1 MTARQLRS
9 RRLISDTL
17 FVLWGGGAALL
28 CYSLVYALRKP
39 YTAAGF
45 DGMEIFGVDYKVA
58 ITVTQIVGY
67 LIAKFA
73 GIKIISELKRP
84 RRLAFIASMGLVAE
98 LALVAFGLLPQPWN
112 MFAMF
117 FNGLALGCMWGV
129 IFSFIEG
136 RRLTDL
142 LASLLGIS
150 IVVSSG
156 MAKSLGL
163 FAMNN
168 LGISEFW
175 MPAVIGGIAFPL
187 LCLLA
192 WTLSR
197 LPQPSKK
204 DIKQKSERLTM
215 NGVGRRNV
223 MRRFMP
229 ILVLLFVGNL
239 LLVMLRDVKEDFLV
253 NIFDTTGY
261 SSWFFAQLDSIV
273 TGIILVL
280 FALMTFVKKN
290 IRALTILLVLVIAG
304 AAVMSVI
311 SFGYDVVKLSPVNWL
326 FVQSLCLYIGY
337 LAFQTLFFDR
347 FIACFKVKG
356 NVGFFI
362 ATIDAIGYTGTVVVL
377 MIKEFGTPDLDW
389 LAFYNLLAGC
399 VGVFCG
405 AAFLATLVLILRR
418 YRKEQT
424 ALHESQR
431 GVILIPAWQR
441 RAVGPQPSPAE
452 GQSRY
457 APDPPLAAS
466 YKTAFDRVTTSF

>member
-9 RRLISDTL
+9 RRLMSDAL

-45 DGMEIFGVDYKVA
+45 DGLEIFGIDYKVA
-58 ITVTQIVGY
+58 VTITQIVGY

-84 RRLAFIASMGLVAE
+84 RRLAFIASMGLMAE
-98 LALVAFGLLPQPWN
+98 LALVLFGLLPRPWN

-156 MAKSLGL
+156 TAKSLGL

-168 LGISEFW
+168 LGIDPFW

-197 LPQPSKK
+197 MPQPSKK
-204 DIKQKSERLTM
+204 DIRQKSERIVM
-215 NGVGRRNV
+215 DGRSRWSV
-223 MRRFMP
+223 YRQFMP
-229 ILVLLFVGNL
+229 ILTLLFVANL
-239 LLVMLRDVKEDFLV
+239 LLLMLRDVKEDFLV
-253 NIFDTTGY
+253 NIFDTTGH

-280 FALMTFVKKN
+280 FALMTLVRRN
-290 IRALTILLVLVIAG
+290 IRALSILLVMVTLG

-311 SFGYDVVKLSPVNWL
+311 SFGYDVVRLSPVVWL
-326 FVQSLCLYIGY
+326 FVQSLCLYVAY
-337 LAFQTLFFDR
+337 LAFQTIFFDR
-347 FIACFKVKG
+347 FIACFKVRG

-362 ATIDAIGYTGTVVVL
+362 ATIDAIGYTGTVCIL
-377 MIKEFGTPDLDW
+377 MVKEFATPDLDW

-399 VGVFCG
+399 VGVFCV
-405 AAFLATLVLILRR
+405 AAFSVAGVLILRR
-418 YRKEQT
+418 YRREQRVV
-424 ALHESQR
+424 EQPEG
-431 GVILIPAWQR
+431 GVNLYRPSRVATG
-441 RAVGPQPSPAE
+441 ATEPQ
-452 GQSRY
+452 
-457 APDPPLAAS
+457 
-466 YKTAFDRVTTSF
+466 TI

>member
-1 MTARQLRS
+1 MGYEAMTALQLKN
-9 RRLISDTL
+9 RRLLSDAL

-58 ITVTQIVGY
+58 VTVVQIIGY

-73 GIKIISELKRP
+73 GIKIISELKRS
-84 RRLAFIASMGLVAE
+84 RRLGFIVSMALVAE
-98 LALVAFGLLPQPWN
+98 LALLCFGLIPRPWN
-112 MFAMF
+112 TLAMF
-117 FNGLALGCMWGV
+117 FNGLSLGCMWGV
-129 IFSFIEG
+129 IFSFLEG
-136 RRLTDL
+136 RRVTDM

-156 MAKSLGL
+156 TAKSLGL

-175 MPAVIGGIAFPL
+175 MPAVIGGVAFPL

-192 WTLSR
+192 WALRRMPHPSR
-197 LPQPSKK
+197 K
-204 DIKQKSERLTM
+204 DIKQKSERVVM
-215 NGVGRRNV
+215 DGKGRRSIL
-223 MRRFMP
+223 RQFLP

-261 SSWFFAQLDSIV
+261 SSWFFAQLDSVV
-273 TGIILVL
+273 TGIILIL
-280 FALMTFVKKN
+280 FAGMTLVKKN
-290 IRALTILLVLVIAG
+290 IRVLSILLVLVIAG
-304 AAVMSVI
+304 AIVMAVI
-311 SFGYDVVKLSPVNWL
+311 SFGHDTIQLSPVTWL

-362 ATIDAIGYTGTVVVL
+362 ATVDAIGYTGTVVVL
-377 MIKEFGTPDLDW
+377 MIKEFATPNLDW
-389 LAFYNLLAGC
+389 LSFYNTLAGC

-405 AAFLATLVLILRR
+405 ATFFVSLLFIVRR
-418 YRKEQT
+418 YRREQAGMQT
-424 ALHESQR
+424 PV
-431 GVILIPAWQR
+431 GVNLYQPTLV
-441 RAVGPQPSPAE
+441 AVG
-452 GQSRY
+452 
-457 APDPPLAAS
+457 
-466 YKTAFDRVTTSF
+466 KTEPHTI

>member
-58 ITVTQIVGY
+58 VTVTQIVGY

-98 LALVAFGLLPQPWN
+98 LALVTFGLLPQPWN

-192 WTLSR
+192 WTLNR

-204 DIKQKSERLTM
+204 DIRQKSERRTM
-215 NGVGRRNV
+215 DGTGRRSV
-223 MRRFMP
+223 LRRFMP

-311 SFGYDVVKLSPVNWL
+311 SFGYDLVKLGPVNWL

-424 ALHESQR
+424 ALHKSQR

-466 YKTAFDRVTTSF
+466 CKTGFDRMTASF

>member
-9 RRLISDTL
+9 RRLLSDTL

-45 DGMEIFGVDYKVA
+45 DGIEIFGIDYKVA
-58 ITVTQIVGY
+58 VTVTQIIGY

-73 GIKIISELKRP
+73 GIKIISELQRP
-84 RRLAFIASMGLVAE
+84 RRLAFIASMGLMAE
-98 LALVAFGLLPQPWN
+98 LALVAFGLLPRPWN

-156 MAKSLGL
+156 TAKSLGL

-168 LGISEFW
+168 IGISEFW

-204 DIKQKSERLTM
+204 DIRQKSERLVM
-215 NGVGRRNV
+215 DGAGRRSV
-223 MRRFMP
+223 LRQFLP
-229 ILVLLFVGNL
+229 ILTLLFVGNL

-261 SSWFFAQLDSIV
+261 SSWFFARLDSVV
-273 TGIILVL
+273 TGIILLL
-280 FALMTFVKKN
+280 FAGMTLVKKN
-290 IRALTILLVLVIAG
+290 IRALVILLVLVVAG
-304 AAVMSVI
+304 AVVMSVI
-311 SFGYDVVKLSPVNWL
+311 SFGYDTVKLSPVTWL
-326 FVQSLCLYIGY
+326 FVQSLCLYTGY

-362 ATIDAIGYTGTVVVL
+362 ATIDAIGYTGTVCVL
-377 MIKEFGTPDLDW
+377 MIREFGTPHLDW

-405 AAFLATLVLILRR
+405 AAFLITLVLILRR
-418 YRKEQT
+418 YRKKQAAMREPKGSDFLVP
-424 ALHESQR
+424 ARQR
-431 GVILIPAWQR
+431 QV
-441 RAVGPQPSPAE
+441 VGPQPSPAK
-452 GQSRY
+452 GQSRF
-457 APDPPLAAS
+457 APGPPLAAS
-466 YKTAFDRVTTSF
+466 PKIGF

>member
-9 RRLISDTL
+9 RRLMSDAL

-45 DGMEIFGVDYKVA
+45 DGLEIFGIDYKVA
-58 ITVTQIVGY
+58 VTITQIIGY

-84 RRLAFIASMGLVAE
+84 RRLAFIASMGLMAE
-98 LALVAFGLLPQPWN
+98 LALVLFGLLPRPWN

-156 MAKSLGL
+156 TAKSLGL

-168 LGISEFW
+168 LGIDPFW

-197 LPQPSKK
+197 MPQPSKK
-204 DIKQKSERLTM
+204 DIRQKSERI
-215 NGVGRRNV
+215 V
-223 MRRFMP
+223 MDARSRWSVYRQFMP
-229 ILVLLFVGNL
+229 ILTLLFVANL
-239 LLVMLRDVKEDFLV
+239 LLLMLRDVKEDFLV
-253 NIFDTTGY
+253 NIFDTTGH

-280 FALMTFVKKN
+280 FALMTLVRRN
-290 IRALTILLVLVIAG
+290 IRALSILLVMVTLG

-311 SFGYDVVKLSPVNWL
+311 SFGYDVVRLSPVVWL
-326 FVQSLCLYIGY
+326 FVQSLCLYVAY
-337 LAFQTLFFDR
+337 LAFQTIFFDR
-347 FIACFKVKG
+347 FIACFRIKG

-362 ATIDAIGYTGTVVVL
+362 AMIDFIGYLGTVTL
-377 MIKEFGTPDLDW
+377 LSTKEFLDINIEW
-389 LAFYNLLAGC
+389 FALFNHIACAVGAVCTVLFTVAGI
-399 VGVFCG
+399 
-405 AAFLATLVLILRR
+405 LI
-418 YRKEQT
+418 YRKYNKTFRLKEADKTYMNTQYN
-424 ALHESQR
+424 
-431 GVILIPAWQR
+431 IL
-441 RAVGPQPSPAE
+441 SE
-452 GQSRY
+452 
-457 APDPPLAAS
+457 
-466 YKTAFDRVTTSF
+466 

>member
-9 RRLISDTL
+9 RRLLSDAL

-45 DGMEIFGVDYKVA
+45 DGMEIFGIDYKVA
-58 ITVTQIVGY
+58 VTVTQIVGY

-98 LALVAFGLLPQPWN
+98 LALLAFGLLPRPWN

-156 MAKSLGL
+156 TAKSLGL

-197 LPQPSKK
+197 MPQPSKK
-204 DIKQKSERLTM
+204 DIRQKSERIVM
-215 NGVGRRNV
+215 DGRGRRDIL
-223 MRRFMP
+223 RRFMP
-229 ILVLLFVGNL
+229 ILALLFVGNL

-253 NIFDTTGY
+253 DIFDTTGY
-261 SSWFFAQLDSIV
+261 SSWFFAQMDSIV

-280 FALMTFVKKN
+280 FALMTFVKNN
-290 IRALTILLVLVIAG
+290 IRALTVLLVMVVAG
-304 AAVMSVI
+304 AVVMSVI
-311 SFGYDVVKLSPVNWL
+311 SFGYDTVNLSPVAWL
-326 FVQSLCLYIGY
+326 FIQSLCLYIGY

-347 FIACFKVKG
+347 FIACFRIKG

-362 ATIDAIGYTGTVVVL
+362 ATVDAIGYTGTVCVL
-377 MIKEFGTPDLDW
+377 MVREFAMPDLDW
-389 LAFYNLLAGC
+389 LAFYNMLAGC

-405 AAFLATLVLILRR
+405 TAFLVTLLLILRR
-418 YRKEQT
+418 YRREQAAQHVPQGVNLYRPITVAAGHLNLKE
-424 ALHESQR
+424 SNR
-431 GVILIPAWQR
+431 
-441 RAVGPQPSPAE
+441 
-452 GQSRY
+452 
-457 APDPPLAAS
+457 
-466 YKTAFDRVTTSF
+466 

>member
-1 MTARQLRS
+1 MTVRQLRR
-9 RRLISDTL
+9 RRLLSDTL

-45 DGMEIFGVDYKVA
+45 DGMEIFGIDYKVA
-58 ITVTQIVGY
+58 VTVAQIVGY

-84 RRLAFIASMGLVAE
+84 RRLAFIASMGLVAQ
-98 LALVAFGLLPQPWN
+98 LALVAFGMLPQPWN

-150 IVVSSG
+150 MVVSSG
-156 MAKSLGL
+156 TAKSLGL
-163 FAMNN
+163 FAMNS

-197 LPQPSKK
+197 IPQPSKK
-204 DIKQKSERLTM
+204 DIKQKSERT
-215 NGVGRRNV
+215 V
-223 MRRFMP
+223 MDGADRKSVLRQFLP
-229 ILVLLFVGNL
+229 ILTLLFVGNL

-280 FALMTFVKKN
+280 FALMTLVRKD
-290 IRALTILLVLVIAG
+290 IRALAVLLALVIAG
-304 AAVMSVI
+304 SAVMSVV
-311 SFGYDVVKLSPVNWL
+311 SFGYDTVKLSPVTWL
-326 FVQSLCLYIGY
+326 FLQSLCLYIGY

-347 FIACFKVKG
+347 FIACFRVKG

-362 ATIDAIGYTGTVVVL
+362 ATVDAIGYTGTVCVL
-377 MIKEFGTPDLDW
+377 MFKEFGTPDLDW
-389 LAFYNLLAGC
+389 LAFYNLLAGW

-405 AAFLATLVLILRR
+405 AIFLITLALILRR
-418 YRKEQT
+418 YRREQQM
-424 ALHESQR
+424 LK
-431 GVILIPAWQR
+431 GVNLYRPISVRSGA
-441 RAVGPQPSPAE
+441 AEPQ
-452 GQSRY
+452 
-457 APDPPLAAS
+457 
-466 YKTAFDRVTTSF
+466 TV

>member
-45 DGMEIFGVDYKVA
+45 DGLEIFGVDYKVA
-58 ITVTQIVGY
+58 VTVTQIVGY

-73 GIKIISELKRP
+73 GIKVISELRRN
-84 RRLAFIASMGLVAE
+84 RRLGFIVAMGLVAE
-98 LALVAFGLLPQPWN
+98 LALLCFGMIPRPWN
-112 MFAMF
+112 MLAMF

-129 IFSFIEG
+129 IFSFLEG
-136 RRLTDL
+136 RRVTDM

-156 MAKSLGL
+156 TAKSVGL
-163 FAMNN
+163 FCMNQ
-168 LGISEFW
+168 LGVSEFW

-192 WTLSR
+192 WVLSR
-197 LPQPSKK
+197 LPQPSPK
-204 DIKQKSERLTM
+204 DIRRKSERTVM
-215 NGVGRRNV
+215 GGPERRDV
-223 MRRFMP
+223 LRRFLP
-229 ILVLLFVGNL
+229 VLTLLFVGNL

-273 TGIILVL
+273 TGVILLL
-280 FALMTFVKKN
+280 FALMTLVKSN
-290 IRALTILLVLVIAG
+290 IRALMLLLGLVVVG
-304 AAVMSVI
+304 SAVMTVV
-311 SFGYDVVKLSPVNWL
+311 SFGYEVIRLSPVTWL

-377 MIKEFGTPDLDW
+377 MIREFAAPELDW
-389 LAFYNLLAGC
+389 LAFYNQLAGC
-399 VGVFCG
+399 VGVVSG
-405 AAFLATLVLILRR
+405 TAFLITMGLIWRQHR
-418 YRKEQT
+418 TE
-424 ALHESQR
+424 
-431 GVILIPAWQR
+431 
-441 RAVGPQPSPAE
+441 SPAE
-452 GQSRY
+452 VKPVPFGFGL
-457 APDPPLAAS
+457 AP
-466 YKTAFDRVTTSF
+466 TRVNG

>member
-1 MTARQLRS
+1 MTVRQLRR
-9 RRLISDTL
+9 RRLLSDTL

-45 DGMEIFGVDYKVA
+45 DGMEIFGIDYKVA
-58 ITVTQIVGY
+58 VTVAQIVGY

-84 RRLAFIASMGLVAE
+84 RRLAFIASMGLVAQ
-98 LALVAFGLLPQPWN
+98 LALVAFGMLPQPWN

-150 IVVSSG
+150 MVVSSG
-156 MAKSLGL
+156 TAKSLGL
-163 FAMNN
+163 FAMNS

-197 LPQPSKK
+197 IPQPSKK
-204 DIKQKSERLTM
+204 DIKQKSERT
-215 NGVGRRNV
+215 V
-223 MRRFMP
+223 MDGADRKSVLRQFLP
-229 ILVLLFVGNL
+229 ILTLLFVGNL

-280 FALMTFVKKN
+280 FALMTLVRKD
-290 IRALTILLVLVIAG
+290 IRALAVLLALVIAG
-304 AAVMSVI
+304 SAVMSVV
-311 SFGYDVVKLSPVNWL
+311 SFGYDTVKLSPVTWL
-326 FVQSLCLYIGY
+326 FLQSLCLYIGY

-347 FIACFKVKG
+347 FIACFRVKG

-362 ATIDAIGYTGTVVVL
+362 ATVDAIGYTGTVCVL
-377 MIKEFGTPDLDW
+377 MFKEFGTPNLDW
-389 LAFYNLLAGC
+389 LAFYNLLAGW

-405 AAFLATLVLILRR
+405 AIFLITLALILRR
-418 YRKEQT
+418 YRREQQM
-424 ALHESQR
+424 LK
-431 GVILIPAWQR
+431 GVNLYRPISVRSGA
-441 RAVGPQPSPAE
+441 AEPQ
-452 GQSRY
+452 
-457 APDPPLAAS
+457 
-466 YKTAFDRVTTSF
+466 TV